1 MSGLLQFPPMAINR
15 RAMFSRTAGG
25 LAAAAL
31 ASLGQPD
38 ATAAEHVASGPHFP
52 PRAKRVIY
60 LFQSGGPSHID
71 LFDHKPQL
79 AGHHGKELPD
89 SVRNGQRLTEMTHK
103 QSKFPCVSSALTFK
117 PYGECGRY
125 LSEVLPHIGSIAD
138 EICVV
143 KSMHTEAINHDPAIT
158 MMNTGTQQLGKPSM
172 GSW

>member
-1 MSGLLQFPPMAINR
+1 MSGLPQFPLMAINR

-38 ATAAEHVASGPHFP
+38 ATGAEHVASGPHFP

-79 AGHHGKELPD
+79 AGQGW
-89 SVRNGQRLTEMTHK
+89 
-103 QSKFPCVSSALTFK
+103 VSCKRGPAQHVFAVSQ
-117 PYGECGRY
+117 
-125 LSEVLPHIGSIAD
+125 LSD
-138 EICVV
+138 
-143 KSMHTEAINHDPAIT
+143 
-158 MMNTGTQQLGKPSM
+158 
-172 GSW
+172 